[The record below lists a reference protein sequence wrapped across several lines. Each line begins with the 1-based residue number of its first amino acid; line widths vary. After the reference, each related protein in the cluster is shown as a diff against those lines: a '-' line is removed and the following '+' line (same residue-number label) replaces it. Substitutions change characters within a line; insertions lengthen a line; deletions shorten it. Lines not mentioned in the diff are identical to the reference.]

1 MTIEQRPEGVS
12 VENPKTEAD
21 VIAEQGYVI
30 SPRLMRVSSVG
41 FDGHPIYDA
50 LDSTR
55 HFQEPA
61 MPEMTDGRFL
71 EWMYLGLIESPL
83 TDPLDLGVSRKVGVY
98 LFYDPERI
106 QTVSEYD
113 LDNESATLD
122 GEEWLRR
129 EEKWRQQGWA
139 VLDRGPIEHPTN
151 PAVIDWGRWF
161 IRRTPQ
167 VQSAES

>member
-1 MTIEQRPEGVS
+1 MTVEQEPKGVR
-12 VENPKTEAD
+12 VESPRTEAD

-30 SPRLMRVSSVG
+30 SPRLMRVSSVD
-41 FDGHPIYDA
+41 FNGHPIYDA

-55 HFQEPA
+55 HFQDPA
-61 MPEMTDGRFL
+61 MPEMRDGRFL
-71 EWMYLGLIESPL
+71 EWMYLGLMDSPL
-83 TDPLDLGVSRKVGVY
+83 RDPLDSDASRKVGVY

-113 LDNESATLD
+113 LENESATLD
-122 GEEWLRR
+122 RKEWSRR

-151 PAVIDWGRWF
+151 PAVIYWGRWF

-167 VQSAES
+167 VQSTES